1 MEEFLKM
8 INNGDHIV
16 GVSIEVGELVKVGFA
31 LDLYPDNVKFDNGKL
46 RICDLSNNALELN
59 LEDCDI
65 KKEGNSDM
73 FLITNKENNMIV
85 EMSFIF

>member
-16 GVSIEVGELVKVGFA
+16 GISIEVGELVKAGFC
-31 LDLYPDNVKFDNGKL
+31 LGLYTDNIKFDNGKL
-46 RICDLSNNALELN
+46 KICDLSNNALELN
-59 LEDCDI
+59 LADCDI

-85 EMSFIF
+85 EVSFIL

>member
-16 GVSIEVGELVKVGFA
+16 GISIEVGELVKAGFA
-31 LDLYPDNVKFDNGKL
+31 LDLYPNNVKFDNGKL
-46 RICDLSNNALELN
+46 KFCDLNDNAFELN

-73 FLITNKENNMIV
+73 FLITNKENNIIV
-85 EMSFIF
+85 EVSFIL